1 MYDTMYDDELKRNTS
16 SVANSA
22 VSSDGSDWEDAEPE
36 EEETQ
41 TFISLFDD
49 AVFPSL
55 DAMLHHCREKH
66 NFDFLAL
73 RRRLGLE
80 FFETVKLV
88 NFIRQRVHEG
98 GILSEADV
106 AVRDFANEQYLK
118 PFIEDDAFIMALTEL
133 DLNADF
139 APDGTYFPGTPQS
152 APSREAQLQ
161 DELDRVRSQFAKYRL
176 AVEQTLD
183 HRWGDDVNV
192 PLATKPG
199 DEEKAARKDES
210 QYYWESYAGNDIHE
224 TMLKDTVRT
233 DAYRDFV
240 YNNKHLFKDKA
251 VLDIGCG
258 TGILS
263 MFCAKAGAAQV
274 YAVDKSDI
282 IDKARANVYNN
293 GLASK
298 VTCIRGRIEEIDLP
312 VGQVDII
319 ISEWMGYCLLYEAML
334 PSVLW
339 ARDRY
344 LKPDGLLVP
353 SISTIWVA
361 PVSDPEYV
369 ADSITFWD
377 DVYGFD
383 MKTMKAGIF
392 DEARV
397 EVLPEDCVC
406 GSAYEIA
413 FLDLHTVK
421 AEDLN
426 FQAEWISTV
435 SRDIPS
441 LDGFLVWF
449 DIFFT
454 TSRNDTISPD
464 LQVRADKTS
473 VTRPGEVA
481 FTTGPFGPA
490 THWKQGFLINQHLE
504 EQAMLSSATTISGSI
519 VFQAPENNPR
529 ALTISNTWATAGN
542 GERTQLWRLR

>member
-1 MYDTMYDDELKRNTS
+1 MADGKLRKDDLVES
-16 SVANSA
+16 D

-36 EEETQ
+36 EEETV
-41 TFISLFDD
+41 TFISLLDD
-49 AVFPSL
+49 SVFPSL
-55 DAMLHHCREKH
+55 DAMLQHCRDAHK
-66 NFDFLAL
+66 FDFLAV
-73 RRRLGLE
+73 RRRLGLD
-80 FFETVKLV
+80 FFGTVKLV
-88 NFIRQRVHEG
+88 NFVRQHAHDGAALPEPISAEDISDDR
-98 GILSEADV
+98 
-106 AVRDFANEQYLK
+106 FLK
-118 PFIEDDAFIMALTEL
+118 PVIDDDALIMALTEL
-133 DLNADF
+133 DLDSESAEA
-139 APDGTYFPGTPQS
+139 APQASKSSS
-152 APSREAQLQ
+152 AREA
-161 DELDRVRSQFAKYRL
+161 ELEEELEKVKAQFANYRL

-183 HRWGDDVNV
+183 QRWGDDNV
-192 PLATKPG
+192 AGPPHVEKAS
-199 DEEKAARKDES
+199 EEDKAARKDES

-224 TMLKDTVRT
+224 TMLKDAVRT

-240 YNNKHLFKDKA
+240 YNNKALFKGKV

-274 YAVDKSDI
+274 FAVDKSDI
-282 IDKARANVYNN
+282 IDKARANVFHN
-293 GLASK
+293 GLADT

-312 VGQVDII
+312 VDQVDII

-344 LKPDGLLVP
+344 LKPEGLLVP

-369 ADSITFWD
+369 TDNVTFWD

-383 MKTMKAGIF
+383 MKSMKTGIY

-397 EVLPEDCVC
+397 EIMPKDCIC
-406 GSAYEIA
+406 GTPFQIA
-413 FLDLHTVK
+413 FQDLHTVK

-426 FQAEWISTV
+426 FEAQWKSV
-435 SRDIPS
+435 LSKDVPS

-454 TSRNDTISPD
+454 TSRKDTIAPN
-464 LQVRADKTS
+464 LQVKSGETS
-473 VTRPGEVA
+473 VSRPGEVA
-481 FTTGPFGPA
+481 FTTGPFGA
-490 THWKQGFLINQHLE
+490 DTHWKQGFLMSRYLE
-504 EQAMLSSATTISGSI
+504 ENIAAKSGSEVSGRI

-529 ALTISNTWATAGN
+529 ALTISNTWTLSASEAK
-542 GERTQLWRLR
+542 TQLWKLR